1 MVPKAVLMKSGLVNT
16 ARHVNV
22 AGSINTAH
30 PKTTVIVAGPISY
43 FSKTAHLTVKR
54 LTQKKTTFK
63 NSHINQ
69 RVNTVRGNVNIA
81 RPTTVL
87 NAVKGNPQIDLQEKG
102 VIDSGCSR
110 YMTRNMS
117 YLTDYKE
124 IDGGYVAFGG
134 NPKGGKIIGKEAVGT
149 ACYVQNRVLVVK
161 PHNKTPYKLF
171 HGRTPTLGF
180 MKPIRCPVSILTII
194 DHLGKFDEK
203 ADERFFIGYS
213 LNNKAFRVFNSR
225 TRIVEE
231 KLHIRFSKN
240 TPKVAGSGPD
250 WLFDIDA
257 LTRTMN
263 YEPIFASIQSNG
275 FADPKSSQDYGFKP
289 SSDGG
294 KKFDENP
301 RQENECN
308 DQEKENSVNNT
319 NRVNTVS
326 SAVNATGTNE
336 VIDVGKNTSIKLP
349 NDPNMPN
356 LEDISIFKD
365 SNVDEYV
372 EVNAAR
378 HNLMLLGTTAKSKTI
393 NGEVQIHVLVDG
405 KKVIMTESSGRRDLQ
420 LADEEGTDCLPNS
433 SIFEQIALM
442 KVTPLFPTMAV
453 QNQVE
458 MGEGS
463 IIPIDPQHTPTF
475 VTPPPQPKK
484 TQKPRKP
491 KIKNTKVP
499 QPSGFT
505 EIVTDK
511 AVHEEW
517 GDRLVM
523 AATSASSLEA
533 EQDNGNIFKTQSK
546 ATPNEP
552 SSTRTSSRGGTRCQE
567 AMGDIPAQTRS
578 ERRVLNLEDELNK
591 TKTTQQNKIDSLEKR
606 VKKLEKKNKLRTHKL
621 KRLYKVDTTS
631 KVESY
636 DNNEDLGED
645 VSKQGGIDVI
655 DADEDITLVSVNK
668 EGIKVVEEEV
678 VEVINTSKLIAE
690 VISNAGE
697 EVTTVNIPISAAASI
712 VSAAEAIRI
721 VKITRAP
728 KVRRITIQEQEESTT
743 TKILSSQQPQ
753 LDKELAVKLQAE
765 INKEE
770 RLEKEKAQQE
780 QEANADLINTW
791 DDIQAKIDANH
802 QLAEQLQAWEQ
813 EELTDAEKAKL
824 FVEILEK
831 KRKFFAAKRA
841 KEKRN
846 KPPTQ
851 AQQRNIMCN
860 YLKNIKGLKLK
871 DLKKIEFETLK
882 KMFDKAFQRV
892 NMFVDKDTKSV
903 DEGKGEG
910 SDKRAGEELMQEQ
923 AKKQKID
930 DDSKT
935 TENVDDD
942 NERAKLNKLMEII
955 PEEEEVALML
965 FLYLLGL

>member
-16 ARHVNV
+16 ARHVNA

-43 FSKTAHLTVKR
+43 FSKTAHSTVKR

-87 NAVKGNPQIDLQEKG
+87 NVVKGNPQIDLQEKG

-117 YLTDYKE
+117 YLTDYEE

-134 NPKGGKIIGKEAVGT
+134 NPKGGKIIGKCTIKTEAVST

-194 DHLGKFDEK
+194 DHLGKFNGK
-203 ADERFFIGYS
+203 ADERFFIRYS
-213 LNNKAFRVFNSR
+213 LNSKAFRVFNSR
-225 TRIVEE
+225 TRIVE
-231 KLHIRFSKN
+231 KNLHIRFSKN

-263 YEPIFASIQSNG
+263 YEPIFAGIQSNG
-275 FADPKSSQDYGFKP
+275 FADPKSSQDDGFKP

-294 KKFDENP
+294 KRFDENP
-301 RQENECN
+301 RQKNECN

-319 NRVNTVS
+319 NRVNTIS
-326 SAVNATGTNE
+326 SAVNATGTNK

-349 NDPNMPN
+349 NDPNMLG
-356 LEDISIFKD
+356 LEDISIFED
-365 SNVDEYV
+365 SNADEYVGAEADINNLDTTFLVTPVPTIRIHTDHPLDQIEEEVYVCQPPRFEDPDFPDKVYKVEKALYGLHQAPRAWHNLLLLSYYCWV

-393 NGEVQIHVLVDG
+393 NEEVQIHVLVDG
-405 KKVIMTESSGRRDLQ
+405 KKVIVTESSVRRDLQ
-420 LADEEGTDCLPNS
+420 LADEEGTNCLPNS

-458 MGEGS
+458 IGEGS
-463 IIPIDPQHTPTF
+463 TIPIDPQHTPTF

-533 EQDNGNIFKTQSK
+533 EHDNGNILKTQSK

-552 SSTRTSSRGGTRCQE
+552 SSTRTSSGGGTRCQE
-567 AMGDIPAQTRS
+567 AMGDIPAQTR
-578 ERRVLNLEDELNK
+578 
-591 TKTTQQNKIDSLEKR
+591 
-606 VKKLEKKNKLRTHKL
+606 
-621 KRLYKVDTTS
+621 
-631 KVESY
+631 
-636 DNNEDLGED
+636 
-645 VSKQGGIDVI
+645 GIDVI

-668 EGIKVVEEEV
+668 EGIKVVKEEV
-678 VEVINTSKLIAE
+678 VEVINTAKLIAE

-728 KVRRITIQEQEESTT
+728 KVRGITIQEQEESTI

-753 LDKELAVKLQAE
+753 VKDKGKGKAKLIEEPEIPKKKNQIKPDKELA
-765 INKEE
+765 
-770 RLEKEKAQQE
+770 
-780 QEANADLINTW
+780 
-791 DDIQAKIDANH
+791 
-802 QLAEQLQAWEQ
+802 LQAWEQ

-824 FVEILEK
+824 FVEFLEK

-851 AQQRNIMCN
+851 AQQRNIIRWM
-860 YLKNIKGLKLK
+860 K
-871 DLKKIEFETLK
+871 E
-882 KMFDKAFQRV
+882 
-892 NMFVDKDTKSV
+892 
-903 DEGKGEG
+903 KGEG

-923 AKKQKID
+923 AKKQKMD

-935 TENVDDD
+935 TKKVDDD
-942 NERAKLNKLMEII
+942 NERAELNKLMEII
-955 PEEEEVALML
+955 LEEEEVALML